1 MGLTWRFTS
10 YNEIEFGCKIESTVA
25 DEFGVQMF
33 VLTIEEP
40 TNQVFQAERTAWFNS
55 PVESVG
61 GSDEEGIYHRFG

>member
-1 MGLTWRFTS
+1 MM
-10 YNEIEFGCKIESTVA
+10 N

-40 TNQVFQAERTAWFNS
+40 TNQPTNQLFQAERTAWFNS

-61 GSDEEGIYHRFG
+61 GSDEEGIFLIDLGKL

>member
-40 TNQVFQAERTAWFNS
+40 TNQVFQAERTA
-55 PVESVG
+55 
-61 GSDEEGIYHRFG
+61 